1 LISGRWPSEAEWTA
15 LRSEYD
21 WARLMAGSQRPGLIG
36 VEEPT
41 QLLNYETDFT
51 TCRRLETLVCWDDT
65 TPGDIV
71 YAARAAGVVLPLN
84 S

>member
-1 LISGRWPSEAEWTA
+1 LISGRWPSEAEWSA

-41 QLLNYETDFT
+41 QLLN
-51 TCRRLETLVCWDDT
+51 
-65 TPGDIV
+65 
-71 YAARAAGVVLPLN
+71 
-84 S
+84 